1 MSHKIQRIIRRT
13 KNDVTHRL
21 RVMEEDMEADKI
33 NIAESTDKRLTD
45 GFKYMN
51 TELVETKKE
60 VHKL

>member
-1 MSHKIQRIIRRT
+1 
-13 KNDVTHRL
+13 
-21 RVMEEDMEADKI
+21 MEEDMEADKI